1 MKTEP
6 KQSSKNPVNQKYED
20 PKVDRGKTIK
30 FKADLYIYDGK
41 VDLEIENEGG
51 YFKLPKIQNL
61 K

>member
-1 MKTEP
+1 MNP
-6 KQSSKNPVNQKYED
+6 NNHQRNPVNQKYEY

-30 FKADLYIYDGK
+30 FKEYIDILIGK

-51 YFKLPKIQNL
+51 GFNLPKIQNS